1 MQIRRL
7 RILSTIGIGAI
18 TLVMWYPKRVLFGID
33 LSDRQLQAAT
43 FGLCM
48 FLWTLARGGRL
59 RSDPYH
65 LYRSSS
71 WQVDGMTMGRNVIR
85 MAFEMLLLAAVLEVG
100 QMILPLRNGAFGEFL
115 FNALVVVA
123 VGTVCY
129 LCVALAL
136 RTTSGRRV
144 IQLFGTPD

>member
-1 MQIRRL
+1 
-7 RILSTIGIGAI
+7 
-18 TLVMWYPKRVLFGID
+18 MWYPKRVLFGID

-71 WQVDGMTMGRNVIR
+71 WQVDGMTMGRNVVK
-85 MAFEMLLLAAVLEVG
+85 MAFEMLLLG
-100 QMILPLRNGAFGEFL
+100 GS
-115 FNALVVVA
+115 
-123 VGTVCY
+123 
-129 LCVALAL
+129 
-136 RTTSGRRV
+136 SGGRANDSATEERG
-144 IQLFGTPD
+144 FW